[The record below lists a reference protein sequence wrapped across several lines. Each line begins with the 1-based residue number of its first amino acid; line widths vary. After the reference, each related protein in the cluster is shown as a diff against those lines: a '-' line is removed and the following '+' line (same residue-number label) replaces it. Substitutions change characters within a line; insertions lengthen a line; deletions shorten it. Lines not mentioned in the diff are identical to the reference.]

1 MKIGDLVRSVPYGIL
16 TQSGRVGIIIEKINH
31 EPEVVPPVVKVL
43 WNSGEI
49 DKEWTDDL
57 ELLQMQGEK
66 AWA

>member
-1 MKIGDLVRSVPYGIL
+1 MKAGDMVRSVHRGIL
-16 TQSGRVGIIIEKINH
+16 THSDVIGIVLETINH

-57 ELLQMQGEK
+57 EVISESR
-66 AWA
+66 